1 MDKRRISIG
10 AASLLAA
17 LATIGAGSPSLPRP
31 GADLQVQLSGLRSEK
46 GTVHLC
52 LSASPNRFLKCKDD
66 PAAVSRSVPASAA
79 GRFDLG
85 LVRAGTYAL
94 LVVHDENRNGRL
106 DMMLGIPREGFGFS
120 NNPAM
125 KPRAPKW
132 EEIRFTVPPSA
143 SVQQVR
149 VRYVL

>member
-1 MDKRRISIG
+1 MDKRKTGIM
-10 AASLLAA
+10 AASLLIAA
-17 LATIGAGSPSLPRP
+17 ATIGAAPAPALRT
-31 GADLQVQLSGLRSEK
+31 GADMQVQLSGLRSSK
-46 GTVHLC
+46 GMVHLC
-52 LSASPNRFLKCKDD
+52 LTASPARFLECKND
-66 PAAVSRSVPASAA
+66 PAAVLRSVPAATAA
-79 GRFDLG
+79 RLDLG
-85 LVRAGTYAL
+85 AVRSGTYAL

-132 EEIRFTVPPSA
+132 EEIRFNVPATA

-149 VRYVL
+149 IRYVL